1 MSEAAA
7 PSGEPRKVLVT
18 GAKGMLGSDVCQ
30 ALSSRH
36 RVRGVD
42 IDDFDI
48 TDLDA
53 VGVALAADPPDVV
66 IHCAAWTDVDGC
78 EREPERAFEQNAG
91 GARNVAGAAAEV
103 GAEVVYVSTDYV
115 FDGEKGEPYT
125 ECDAANPLNVYGA
138 SKLAG
143 EEAVRSVLPHSF
155 IVRSAWLFGAAGG
168 NFVAAILKAAA
179 GRDTLRVVGDQFGS
193 PTYTKDLARAMA
205 DLIVSGLL
213 SSGTYHLVNS
223 GVCSWAQLASE
234 ALAAA
239 GSSTVVEPISSA
251 EWPSPARRP
260 PYSVLR
266 SRQLEVRNLPPLRD
280 WREALKSYLKEVM

>member
-1 MSEAAA
+1 MSEAAG
-7 PSGEPRKVLVT
+7 PSGGPRKVLVT

-30 ALSSRH
+30 VLSSRH

-42 IDDFDI
+42 IDDFDM
-48 TDLDA
+48 TDPDA
-53 VGVALAADPPDVV
+53 VGAALAADRPELV

-91 GARNVAGAAAEV
+91 GARNVAAAAAEV
-103 GAEVVYVSTDYV
+103 GAELVYISTDYV

-125 ECDAANPLNVYGA
+125 ECDAPNPLNVYGA

-143 EEAVRSVLPHSF
+143 EEAVRSVLSDSF
-155 IVRSAWLFGAAGG
+155 IVRSAWLFGAAGK
-168 NFVAAILKAAA
+168 NFVGTILKAGV
-179 GRDTLRVVGDQFGS
+179 GRDTLRVVSDQHGS

-213 SSGTYHLVNS
+213 PPGTYHLVNS
-223 GVCSWAQLASE
+223 GVCSWAELASE
-234 ALAAA
+234 ALMAA
-239 GSSTVVEPISSA
+239 GSSTSVQPISSA

-260 PYSVLR
+260 PYSALC
-266 SRQLEVRNLPPLRD
+266 SRWLEVRGLQPLRD
-280 WREALKSYLKEVM
+280 WREALRSYLKEVM